1 MNKIVGIIFP
11 FCESQKANTII
22 GKQMHSQT
30 GIMECI
36 ETPSNIKT
44 ETLEDLYQ
52 YTFKVKEKHEDKAK
66 ANMIGTMISIFG
78 VVGAANLLSS
88 ISAKLEDPIIALYA
102 AVLLVL
108 SAAYMIMSCCL
119 AIHMLTNEN
128 ETYRVRLSS
137 IAKDEETLRDD
148 YDKCIAQ
155 NQRKNI
161 IRNNYIFASYACMRN
176 SLICLFLFFAVCAK
190 ELFC

>member
-11 FCESQKANTII
+11 FYESQKANAII
-22 GKQMHSQT
+22 GRQMHSRT
-30 GIMECI
+30 GVMECI
-36 ETPSNIKT
+36 EAPSNIKT

-66 ANMIGTMISIFG
+66 ANMIGTTILIFG

-88 ISAKLEDPIIALYA
+88 ISAKLEDPIIALCA

-148 YDKCIAQ
+148 YDKCITQ
-155 NQRKNI
+155 NQKKNI
-161 IRNNYIFASYACMRN
+161 IRNNYISASYACMRN
-176 SLICLFLFFAVCAK
+176 SLICLFLFFAVCTK